1 MSPADGL
8 KPDRDEHASAHLSKL
23 AHDSEV
29 HAVLLM
35 DLLRL
40 AQRLDPIAYRDLVA
54 RADRELAHDLEAPG
68 HCGEAHRVLE
78 QRLVFL
84 RAAEIV
90 STRISRQQGV

>member
-1 MSPADGL
+1 M
-8 KPDRDEHASAHLSKL
+8 DEHAPAQLQKL
-23 AHDSEV
+23 ANDSEV

-40 AQRLDPIAYRDLVA
+40 VHRIDPSAYRLVVE
-54 RADRELAHDLEAPG
+54 RAERELHELAEDPKG
-68 HCGEAHRVLE
+68 PMHCAEAHRVLE

-90 STRISRQQGV
+90 SMRTSQQQEAL